1 VIIRR
6 YSQAAAVVSRG
17 IDRVPGLTAVVRIS
31 TPPRDCRPAV
41 HRTRGRRCRRYAAGI
56 EMAGYDAV
64 TAAFAAIAETEHLR
78 FIRDLIPYMLAR
90 PLLTD

>member
-1 VIIRR
+1 
-6 YSQAAAVVSRG
+6 VSTG
-17 IDRVPGLTAVVRIS
+17 IDRVPDLDGR
-31 TPPRDCRPAV
+31 RPDIPTRRAKLAAV
-41 HRTRGRRCRRYAAGI
+41 HRTRGRRRRRYAAGI

-64 TAAFAAIAETEHLR
+64 TAAFAAIAETEHLL